1 MTGIKDWLT
10 QLGLQEHD
18 DLFRENGVDLD
29 LLPELTNDDLKD
41 MGIVR
46 LRDRKILIKAID
58 ELKSTQVETSARQ
71 TDLARQPSPVQRRQ
85 LTVMFCDLV
94 GSTAL
99 STRYDPED
107 LRELLRAFQATCRA
121 DILEYKGFIAR
132 YMGDGILVYFGYPV
146 AMEDSPERAVRAGLQ
161 ILKSMK
167 RLNAEVGKGYG
178 VELQVRIGV
187 ATGSVVV
194 GDMHVGEGVA
204 EEAGVVGETPNLA
217 ARLQSVAAPDQLVVS
232 SATRQLVGVLFD
244 YEDLGKQELKGI
256 DGQVTAWRVTGARD
270 TV

>member
-1 MTGIKDWLT
+1 M
-10 QLGLQEHD
+10 
-18 DLFRENGVDLD
+18 DLD

-58 ELKSTQVETSARQ
+58 ELKSTPVDTSARQ
-71 TDLARQPSPVQRRQ
+71 DDLERQPVQRRQ

-99 STRYDPED
+99 STRFDPED
-107 LRELLRAFQATCRA
+107 LRELLRAFQATCRG

-194 GDMHVGEGVA
+194 GDMHVGQGVA